1 MNQRVEDIFKD
12 AEGLHQD
19 AMEELRRR
27 RLRDAAEKAWGA
39 TVRATNALILAR
51 TGEEPERTPQTT
63 DRLHQLALTDKEI
76 DEELIGR
83 YHTRADF
90 LHGHCFYLGF
100 CQPTQDVERRI
111 KETDEYIEAAKA
123 LADSRWK

>member
-1 MNQRVEDIFKD
+1 MNQRVEAIFKD
-12 AEGLHQD
+12 AEGLHQE
-19 AMEELRRR
+19 AMEELRRG
-27 RLRDAAEKAWGA
+27 RLRDAAEKTWGA

-63 DRLHQLALTDKEI
+63 DKLHQLAVTDEEI

-100 CQPTQDVERRI
+100 CQLVQDVERRI
-111 KETDEYIEAAKA
+111 KETAKYIEDART
-123 LADSRWK
+123 LADSR

>member
-1 MNQRVEDIFKD
+1 MAQRVEAIFRD
-12 AEGLHQD
+12 AENLHQE
-19 AMEELRRR
+19 AMEELREGK
-27 RLRDAAEKAWGA
+27 LRDAAEKAWGA
-39 TVRATNALILAR
+39 TIRATNALILAR

-63 DRLHQLALTDKEI
+63 NKLHQLAVISEEI
-76 DEELIGR
+76 DRELIGR

-111 KETDEYIEAAKA
+111 KETAKYIEDARA
-123 LADSRWK
+123 LADSG

>member
-1 MNQRVEDIFKD
+1 MNQRVEAIFKD
-12 AEGLHQD
+12 AEGLHQE
-19 AMEELRRR
+19 AMEELRRGK
-27 RLRDAAEKAWGA
+27 LRDAAEKAWGA

-63 DRLHQLALTDKEI
+63 DKLHQLAVTDKEI

-100 CQPTQDVERRI
+100 CQPAQDVERRI
-111 KETDEYIEAAKA
+111 KETAKYIEDART
-123 LADSRWK
+123 LADSR